1 MLYSKEN
8 TILIYLFIYKGF
20 FYHSIFVNKILAP
33 LFFFCCFKTS
43 CWFFSKFLTDFKPSG
58 FSNSVMATSRNAPRL
73 QLITFCSVCGSNS
86 SKSFSKKPLL
96 AKIFL
101 VNICTAGDSIKF
113 VPSSGVKGWA
123 IFLANFSNNFEQG
136 TFPSGQLLIKAPK
149 NSVKTLELRNLSTS
163 LAA

>member
-1 MLYSKEN
+1 
-8 TILIYLFIYKGF
+8 
-20 FYHSIFVNKILAP
+20 
-33 LFFFCCFKTS
+33 
-43 CWFFSKFLTDFKPSG
+43 
-58 FSNSVMATSRNAPRL
+58 MATNRNAPRL
-73 QLITFCSVCGSNS
+73 QLITFAVFVGQIPPKVSQ
-86 SKSFSKKPLL
+86 KKPLL

-136 TFPSGQLLIKAPK
+136 TFSSGQLLIKAPK
-149 NSVKTLELRNLSTS
+149 KSVKTLELRNLSTS